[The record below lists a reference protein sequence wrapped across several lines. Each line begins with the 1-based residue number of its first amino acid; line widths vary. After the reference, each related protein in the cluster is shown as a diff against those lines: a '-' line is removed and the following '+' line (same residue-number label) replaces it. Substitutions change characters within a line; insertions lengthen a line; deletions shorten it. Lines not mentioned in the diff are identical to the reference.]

1 MISFSHRQ
9 PQDFAG
15 NGLDFVQVASGL
27 GPYVGHCLVA
37 SDAHA
42 DLVSRYSEFLSS
54 EGVSTGGEKRE
65 RSCGEHADD
74 EWRVAAWLCGQ
85 GEETDLRL
93 GCADALDGVDAFE
106 FIAGIGVGYCCW
118 RCRAARDAF

>member
-1 MISFSHRQ
+1 MISHRQ

-27 GPYVGHCLVA
+27 RPHACHCLVA

-42 DLVSRYSEFLSS
+42 DLVSRHGEFLAS
-54 EGVSTGGEKRE
+54 EGVSAGSQKRK
-65 RSCGEHADD
+65 RACGEHANY

-85 GEETDLRL
+85 GEKTDLCL
-93 GCADALDGVDAFE
+93 GCADAFDCMDASE
-106 FIAGIGVGYCCW
+106 FIAGIGVRSCW
-118 RCRAARDAF
+118 RRRGAARDAF